1 MEKEFSS
8 SSSSASAET
17 IEVHDVSRAQF
28 PPDFVFGVATS
39 AYQDD
44 IKMMKSMGLDAYRFS
59 ISWSRILP
67 RGRVSEGVN
76 QKGIDYYNDL
86 INTVIANDMKP
97 FVTVFHFD
105 LPHALEEE
113 FDGFL
118 SRDVAEFFREFAEL
132 CFGEFGDRVKYWMTL
147 NEPWSYAHN
156 GYVTYEF
163 PPGVDPAIASA
174 LAAPP
179 LHSSSTPPLY
189 SSRPDDAALLMNST
203 SSSSKMM
210 KYIPYR
216 GRPYHQHYHLLNAAL
231 AHHAAAS
238 NQIMFNSSISSDAK
252 RKRDPAKDAYTVG
265 RNLLLAHALAV
276 HSYRTKFQEHQ
287 KGQIG
292 IALNTLWCEPYKK
305 GDADDIEAVKRA
317 MDFVMGWFLEP
328 VLTGKYPKTMI
339 DCVPCEN
346 LAAFSDGEAEML
358 KGSVDFLGLNY
369 YTGVFAANDPN
380 PTHIGYLGDQRLEI
394 SFSDATGKALGPQ
407 AGSFWLHMYPQGMY
421 NMLIRYVNDKYG
433 DKIPAIYITEN
444 GWDEKNDEK
453 LKVKDACVD
462 SMREDYHKSH
472 LVYLLKSMKE
482 MTVPANVKV
491 TLHGRGVIIL
501 NGLKDTLSDS
511 DLFI

>member
-1 MEKEFSS
+1 
-8 SSSSASAET
+8 
-17 IEVHDVSRAQF
+17 
-28 PPDFVFGVATS
+28 
-39 AYQDD
+39 DD

-86 INTVIANDMKP
+86 INTVIAN
-97 FVTVFHFD
+97 
-105 LPHALEEE
+105 
-113 FDGFL
+113 G
-118 SRDVAEFFREFAEL
+118 
-132 CFGEFGDRVKYWMTL
+132 
-147 NEPWSYAHN
+147 
-156 GYVTYEF
+156 
-163 PPGVDPAIASA
+163 
-174 LAAPP
+174 
-179 LHSSSTPPLY
+179 
-189 SSRPDDAALLMNST
+189 T
-203 SSSSKMM
+203 S
-210 KYIPYR
+210 
-216 GRPYHQHYHLLNAAL
+216 
-231 AHHAAAS
+231 
-238 NQIMFNSSISSDAK
+238 
-252 RKRDPAKDAYTVG
+252 
-265 RNLLLAHALAV
+265 
-276 HSYRTKFQEHQ
+276 

-328 VLTGKYPKTMI
+328 VL
-339 DCVPCEN
+339 
-346 LAAFSDGEAEML
+346 
-358 KGSVDFLGLNY
+358 
-369 YTGVFAANDPN
+369 TGVFAANDPN

-501 NGLKDTLSDS
+501 NGLKDTVRFGLIYIDYKNNQKRYPKTSARWFAKFLGGKEFLSANQENVEEQ
-511 DLFI
+511 

>member
-39 AYQDD
+39 AYQVEEYQ
-44 IKMMKSMGLDAYRFS
+44 K
-59 ISWSRILP
+59 
-67 RGRVSEGVN
+67 VSTKKELTT
-76 QKGIDYYNDL
+76 NDL
-86 INTVIANDMKP
+86 INTVIVNDMKP
-97 FVTVFHFD
+97 FVTLFHFD

-118 SRDVAEFFREFAEL
+118 NRDVA
-132 CFGEFGDRVKYWMTL
+132 
-147 NEPWSYAHN
+147 
-156 GYVTYEF
+156 
-163 PPGVDPAIASA
+163 
-174 LAAPP
+174 
-179 LHSSSTPPLY
+179 
-189 SSRPDDAALLMNST
+189 
-203 SSSSKMM
+203 
-210 KYIPYR
+210 
-216 GRPYHQHYHLLNAAL
+216 GRPYHQHYPLLNAAL

-238 NQIMFNSSISSDAK
+238 NQTIFNSSISSDAK

-317 MDFVMGWFLEP
+317 KDFVMGWFLEP

-369 YTGVFAANDPN
+369 YTGFFVANDPN
-380 PTHIGYLGDQRLEI
+380 PTDIGYLGDQRVEI
-394 SFSDATGKALGPQ
+394 CFSDATGKKLGPE
-407 AGSFWLHMYPQGMY
+407 AGLFWLHVYPEGIY
-421 NMLIRYVNDKYG
+421 NVLIKYVIDKYG
-433 DKIPAIYITEN
+433 DKIPPIYITEN
-444 GWDEKNDEK
+444 GVAEKNNEK
-453 LKVKDACVD
+453 LTVTEACVD
-462 SMREDYHKSH
+462 SMREDYHKTH
-472 LVYLLKSMKE
+472 FVYLLKAMKE
-482 MTVPANVKV
+482 KTAPANVKGYFAWSWCDNFEWA
-491 TLHGRGVIIL
+491 HGYTARF
-501 NGLKDTLSDS
+501 GLIYIDYKNNQKRYPKTSARWFAKFLGGKEF
-511 DLFI
+511 LGANQENVEE